1 MTCKKRFNQSGFTL
15 IEIIV
20 TVVIVAILGAM
31 VLTFFSKSLVD
42 SSEPVKRFK
51 KTSDLN
57 SIMANITADFN
68 RYPKW
73 RISTRYAVGNYIVPT
88 IRNGHYYKCTSCGM
102 TCISGSTEPDWPL
115 NSGATKTDGFITW
128 TETIENGS
136 LISLVDLQNNINNKN
151 YGTYDVVY
159 NTFVYFPVGSDLETA
174 GGSNILKVTIKNDQG
189 ETLSALFISN

>member
-31 VLTFFSKSLVD
+31 VLTFLSKSLVD
-42 SSEPVKRFK
+42 SSEPVKRFQ
-51 KTSDLN
+51 KTSVLN

-68 RYPKW
+68 RYPYPQW
-73 RISTRYAVGNYIVPT
+73 RQNTAYAANTFIVPT
-88 IRNGHYYKCTSCGM
+88 IRNGHYYKCTKAGTSDKKY
-102 TCISGSTEPDWPL
+102 EPEWPL
-115 NSGATKTDGFITW
+115 IAGSTKTDGSVEW
-128 TETIENGS
+128 MENGS
-136 LISLVDLQNNINNKN
+136 LISLVDLQSNINNKN